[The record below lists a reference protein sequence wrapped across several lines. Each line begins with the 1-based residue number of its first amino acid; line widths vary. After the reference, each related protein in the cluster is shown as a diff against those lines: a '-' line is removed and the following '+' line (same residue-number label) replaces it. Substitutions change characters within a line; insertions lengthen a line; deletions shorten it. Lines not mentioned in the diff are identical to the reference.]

1 MAYSDS
7 YGDTPLMLAAES
19 QTSTELVKVLLDA
32 GAETNPTD
40 EQVCIVANNYARI
53 ANQLYNLVLLHKGW
67 ILSRLSIK
75 LIIIIIVLIFV

>member
-40 EQVCIVANNYARI
+40 EQVCIVANSYAQV
-53 ANQLYNLVLLHKGW
+53 ANQLSNISYGTGCCQVYSKINN
-67 ILSRLSIK
+67 
-75 LIIIIIVLIFV
+75 IIVIIFV